1 MILISSGG
9 YIYTQDMDS
18 SSSAVHGP
26 FYVTNTIDIVHPDIS
41 VSTNI
46 ILTYYGFCVFN
57 LLTFMYILG
66 CKWSS
71 LRRWCVSILFTY
83 IIIINV

>member
-9 YIYTQDMDS
+9 YIYTQDMDV

-41 VSTNI
+41 VCIFIILFFKIYFSNI
-46 ILTYYGFCVFN
+46 I
-57 LLTFMYILG
+57 
-66 CKWSS
+66 
-71 LRRWCVSILFTY
+71 
-83 IIIINV
+83 

>member
-9 YIYTQDMDS
+9 YIYTQDMNS

-41 VSTNI
+41 VSIN
-46 ILTYYGFCVFN
+46 
-57 LLTFMYILG
+57 
-66 CKWSS
+66 
-71 LRRWCVSILFTY
+71 ILFLLC
-83 IIIINV
+83 IIIIVRSF

>member
-18 SSSAVHGP
+18 SSSSVHGP

-41 VSTNI
+41 VSIHIKYNK
-46 ILTYYGFCVFN
+46 Y
-57 LLTFMYILG
+57 
-66 CKWSS
+66 K
-71 LRRWCVSILFTY
+71 SIHFFK
-83 IIIINV
+83 I

>member
-26 FYVTNTIDIVHPDIS
+26 FYVTNTIDIVHRDIS
-41 VSTNI
+41 VSLHKNI
-46 ILTYYGFCVFN
+46 IF
-57 LLTFMYILG
+57 
-66 CKWSS
+66 K
-71 LRRWCVSILFTY
+71 LFT
-83 IIIINV
+83 

>member
-41 VSTNI
+41 VSTIVKLNI
-46 ILTYYGFCVFN
+46 LIKFVD
-57 LLTFMYILG
+57 I
-66 CKWSS
+66 
-71 LRRWCVSILFTY
+71 R
-83 IIIINV
+83 

>member
-9 YIYTQDMDS
+9 YIYTQDMDA

-41 VSTNI
+41 VSIFI
-46 ILTYYGFCVFN
+46 ILLYFSNT
-57 LLTFMYILG
+57 
-66 CKWSS
+66 
-71 LRRWCVSILFTY
+71 
-83 IIIINV
+83 II

>member
-26 FYVTNTIDIVHPDIS
+26 FYVTNTIDIVHQDIS
-41 VSTNI
+41 VSTNYYFI
-46 ILTYYGFCVFN
+46 I
-57 LLTFMYILG
+57 
-66 CKWSS
+66 
-71 LRRWCVSILFTY
+71 
-83 IIIINV
+83 

>member
-9 YIYTQDMDS
+9 YIYTQDMDA

-41 VSTNI
+41 VSIHII
-46 ILTYYGFCVFN
+46 ILFSSC
-57 LLTFMYILG
+57 LLILSVIY
-66 CKWSS
+66 KH
-71 LRRWCVSILFTY
+71 IYLF
-83 IIIINV
+83 IIFFFFDLF

>member
-9 YIYTQDMDS
+9 YIYTQDMDLG
-18 SSSAVHGP
+18 SSAIHGP

-46 ILTYYGFCVFN
+46 IIFVNF
-57 LLTFMYILG
+57 
-66 CKWSS
+66 
-71 LRRWCVSILFTY
+71 LFFIY
-83 IIIINV
+83 

>member
-26 FYVTNTIDIVHPDIS
+26 FYVTNTIDIVHPDI
-41 VSTNI
+41 N
-46 ILTYYGFCVFN
+46 
-57 LLTFMYILG
+57 
-66 CKWSS
+66 
-71 LRRWCVSILFTY
+71 VSIEFNILSKILLLFT
-83 IIIINV
+83 

>member
-9 YIYTQDMDS
+9 YIYTQDMDA

-41 VSTNI
+41 VSIFIILLNFFNI
-46 ILTYYGFCVFN
+46 I
-57 LLTFMYILG
+57 M
-66 CKWSS
+66 
-71 LRRWCVSILFTY
+71 
-83 IIIINV
+83 

>member
-9 YIYTQDMDS
+9 YIYTQDMDV

-41 VSTNI
+41 VSIFIIILYFSNI
-46 ILTYYGFCVFN
+46 I
-57 LLTFMYILG
+57 
-66 CKWSS
+66 
-71 LRRWCVSILFTY
+71 
-83 IIIINV
+83 

>member
-26 FYVTNTIDIVHPDIS
+26 FYVTNTIDIDHRDIS
-41 VSTNI
+41 VSSHKNI
-46 ILTYYGFCVFN
+46 ILKLFIQCHPYIFYFN
-57 LLTFMYILG
+57 
-66 CKWSS
+66 
-71 LRRWCVSILFTY
+71 V
-83 IIIINV
+83 

>member
-41 VSTNI
+41 VSTTIMSTTLAKKI
-46 ILTYYGFCVFN
+46 IT
-57 LLTFMYILG
+57 
-66 CKWSS
+66 
-71 LRRWCVSILFTY
+71 
-83 IIIINV
+83 